1 MTYDEFVQTYKGR
14 AIDYDNYAGVQCV
27 DLIKLYLDKVFGVKA
42 GAWGDAKYY
51 WIDFEKHSGLTNNF
65 VRVSNT
71 GSYLPAKGDIV
82 VWSRGQYG
90 HVAVATGESTRSN
103 FYSWDMNWGT
113 KPMIRVKHTYKEV
126 YGSLRPK
133 DQSKV
138 GGSGVISGPG
148 VIEGPL
154 YTIENTKEDAVVR
167 EVSYLSGLKP
177 SISKTNIRLSVVNYT
192 SALAALLD
200 GNIFTPSGDL
210 SVDTGGL
217 DSVPRIIVEY
227 MIGKGLPASAGVGIA
242 ANVQAECSFNIA
254 LYRMDS
260 NGYYSGGMCQWN
272 DKRWG
277 GPSNLERMIAY
288 VGSNW
293 KNNLTGQLNFLWH
306 DMTDSSSDGGQSGY
320 FKSRMNSIYHTNT
333 TLVDGLKQCANNEAG
348 ARRAADIFVRVY
360 ENPGSVDSQSDE
372 RQDFASTLWSKVVPQ
387 LKSI

>member
-90 HVAVATGESTRSN
+90 HVAVATGESTSSS

-148 VIEGPL
+148 VVEGPL

-167 EVSYLSGLKP
+167 EVAYLSGLKP

-192 SALAALLD
+192 SALAGLLG
-200 GNIFTPSGDL
+200 GNISTPYGDL
-210 SVDTGGL
+210 SVDIGGL

-242 ANVQAECSFNIA
+242 ANVQAESGFRTSSYA
-254 LYRMDS
+254 MDS
-260 NGYYSGGMCQWN
+260 NNYYSGGICQWN
-272 DKRWG
+272 DAYG
-277 GPSNLERMIAY
+277 NLSAMIKY
-288 VGSNW
+288 VGSSW
-293 KNNLTGQLNFLWH
+293 KNNLTGQLNFLWY
-306 DMTDSSSDGGQSGY
+306 DMTIRQASY
-320 FKSRMNSIYHTNT
+320 FKSRMRSIYGTNIT
-333 TLVDGLKQCANNEAG
+333 IVEGLKSCASNESG

-360 ENPGSVDSQSDE
+360 ENPGSVNSQSTR
-372 RQDFASTLWSKVVPQ
+372 RQDFASALWSKVVPQ